1 MKDPLYILYADDD
14 ADDILL
20 MKKTVGELNHAREVV
35 GVSNG
40 YELIKYLQSIKQG
53 KAYPALIVLDI
64 HMPRLN
70 GKETL
75 DLLKTDD
82 MYRLIPVV
90 MFSGDRNINDED
102 LFKRLGTK
110 IVAKPK
116 DYSDWTNTVKQLCTY
131 CEE

>member
-1 MKDPLYILYADDD
+1 MNDPLYILYADDD

-90 MFSGDRNINDED
+90 MFSGDCNINDED
-102 LFKRLGTK
+102 LFKRLGTE